1 MEQVKKIYVSIQF
14 DAEEIEVGEL
24 VNENKRIFFR
34 YYPAFV
40 KRGLEISPIKL
51 KLNTGIVKG
60 DAVPFD
66 GLFGV
71 FFDSLPDGWGRLLL
85 DRTLTAKGIP
95 IAHLTPLDRLAYIG
109 NQGDGCIAV

>member
-1 MEQVKKIYVSIQF
+1 MEQIKKVYVSIQF

-24 VNENKRIFFR
+24 VNENKLIYFR

-51 KLNTGIVKG
+51 KLNTDINI
-60 DAVPFD
+60 ANSIPLD

-71 FFDSLPDGWGRLLL
+71 FFDSLPNG
-85 DRTLTAKGIP
+85 
-95 IAHLTPLDRLAYIG
+95 
-109 NQGDGCIAV
+109 